1 MTEWYRAGMTPSTI
15 VAALIAV
22 ATVHLPGE
30 PTSETGVLAY
40 RILGPDD
47 LPVPA
52 RLTVLAPD
60 VDLVALGGP
69 FGDRHAVR
77 EDVCYALD
85 GVGELVL
92 PAGDCELLASR
103 GIEWSIDR
111 RRVEIPAG
119 GRLELAL
126 RIQPAVDTTGLIGG
140 DFHLHTLT
148 HSGHGDSN
156 MPERIVSLVGEGVD
170 FAIATD
176 HNRNIDYIPTIET
189 LEAGSRITSM
199 VGNELS
205 TPIGHFNIFPVDPRR
220 PPIPARLAAAP
231 PMFRMIRLEPN
242 DLGIVPVIQV
252 NHPRWA
258 GIDYFSQVELDET
271 TGTSS
276 NPRWSADF
284 DAIEVL
290 NENALWGWRDPAD
303 ADGVDVGSQT
313 HSSMLDWYALLDTGH
328 RAIATGNSDSHAV
341 KANFAG
347 VPRNYMG
354 SSTDD
359 PGEIDPREMIAAIR
373 SGDVVVTSGPIVR
386 ASIPDRGLHQ
396 DPRMASVD
404 AEGRVRIALE
414 IQAAPWIDVDRIR
427 VILDGDEVD
436 RIPVDQSRDRIRFEG
451 EIEVPVATDGWIVL
465 LVEGDDSLAPVV
477 DGKKRPVIPVAIVNP
492 FRIDADLD
500 AAWMAP
506 LERVKRRIA
515 TISSDQV
522 ASEWKL
528 ASGAERRRIIA
539 AIRATD
545 ELDPEVR
552 RAWIAS
558 GLTDDSDHWRVV
570 RLGAVRAATGTPAFA
585 ERLEAIMTD
594 DDADD
599 RLAAAALRALAARS
613 PDRAAVRLQQFIDR
627 RGVTPLRDLGDS
639 GLNEVAGP
647 GPRAWMVTGPYPA
660 AEDLEEFARRF
671 SLLQDPPETTDGT
684 SGWERKRTRPNGLL
698 SLLEIAADPAA
709 TENSVAIASGWIMS
723 PDDTT
728 AIVAFGSDDGAVVI
742 VNDRTILVDRTT
754 HGASPFGS
762 MLEVPLRRGPNAV
775 TVAVENGSGDFGFH
789 FRPLDRRLTVMT
801 SIDD

>member
-1 MTEWYRAGMTPSTI
+1 MIIA
-15 VAALIAV
+15 VLLAV
-22 ATVHLPGE
+22 ATVPASAD
-30 PTSETGVLAY
+30 PAAETGVLAY

-47 LPVPA
+47 TPVPA
-52 RLTVLAPD
+52 RLTVLEPD

-85 GVGELVL
+85 GIGELVL
-92 PAGDCELLASR
+92 PAGGCELLASR

-111 RRVEIPAG
+111 RRVEIPAD
-119 GRLELAL
+119 GRLEVEL
-126 RIQPAVDTTGLIGG
+126 RIRPAVDTTGLIGG

-176 HNRNIDYIPTIET
+176 HNRNIDYIPTIT
-189 LEAGSRITSM
+189 ALGASSQITSV

-205 TPIGHFNIFPVDPRR
+205 TPIGHFNIFPVDPERR
-220 PPIPARLAAAP
+220 PIPARLAAAP
-231 PMFRMIRLEPN
+231 PMFRLVRLEPN
-242 DLGIVPVIQV
+242 SLDVVPVIQV
-252 NHPRWA
+252 NHPRWE

-328 RAIATGNSDSHAV
+328 RSIATGNSDSHSV

-359 PGEIDPREMIAAIR
+359 PGEIDPREMIDAIR

-386 ASIPDRGLHQ
+386 ASIPDRGLHE
-396 DPRMASVD
+396 DPRMATVD
-404 AEGRVRIALE
+404 ANGRVRIAVE

-427 VILDGDEVD
+427 VIRDGDEID
-436 RIPVDQSRDRIRFEG
+436 RIPVENTRDRIRFEG
-451 EIEVPVATDGWIVL
+451 DLEVPVATDGWIVL

-477 DGKKRPVIPVAIVNP
+477 DGKKRPVIPVAVVNP
-492 FRIDADLD
+492 FRVDADLD
-500 AAWMAP
+500 GDWTPP
-506 LERVKRRIA
+506 LDRVKREVA
-515 TISSDQV
+515 TMTAD
-522 ASEWKL
+522 L
-528 ASGAERRRIIA
+528 ASSTWEKASGTERRRIIA
-539 AIRATD
+539 AARSTD
-545 ELDPEVR
+545 GLDGEVR
-552 RAWIAS
+552 DGLIES
-558 GLTDDSDHWRVV
+558 GLDDESDQWRVV
-570 RLGAVRAATGTPAFA
+570 RLGAVRAATGAPAFA
-585 ERLEAIMTD
+585 EPLERIMTD
-594 DDADD
+594 DAADD
-599 RLAAAALRALAARS
+599 RLAAAALRALAATS

-627 RGVTPLRDLGDS
+627 RGVTPLRDLGDA

-647 GPRAWMVTGPYPA
+647 GPRAWMVSGPYPA
-660 AEDLEEFARRF
+660 TDATADLEAFARNF
-671 SLLQDPPETTDGT
+671 SLLKDPPETADGT

-698 SLLEIAADPAA
+698 SFLEIAADPAA
-709 TENSVAIASGWIMS
+709 TENSIAIASGWIMA
-723 PDDTT
+723 PEDTT

>member
-1 MTEWYRAGMTPSTI
+1 MTLPLLT
-15 VAALIAV
+15 AALLIAV
-22 ATVHLPGE
+22 ASTTSPDAG
-30 PTSETGVLAY
+30 SETGVLAY
-40 RILGPDD
+40 RILGPEGA
-47 LPVPA
+47 PVPA
-52 RLTVLAPD
+52 RLTVLEPD

-85 GVGELVL
+85 GTGEVVL
-92 PAGDCELLASR
+92 PAGRCELLASR

-111 RRVEIPAG
+111 RWVDIPAH
-119 GRLELAL
+119 GRLEVEL
-126 RIQPAVDTTGLIGG
+126 RIRPAVDTTGLIGG

-176 HNRNIDYIPTIET
+176 HNRNIDYIPTIAALGAT
-189 LEAGSRITSM
+189 SQITSV

-205 TPIGHFNIFPVDPRR
+205 TPIGHFNIFPVDPARR
-220 PPIPARLAAAP
+220 PIPARLAAAP

-242 DLGIVPVIQV
+242 DLGVVPVIQV

-303 ADGVDVGSQT
+303 ADGIDVGSQT

-328 RAIATGNSDSHAV
+328 RAIATGNSDSHSV

-359 PGEIDPREMIAAIR
+359 PGGIDPREMIAAIR
-373 SGDVVVTSGPIVR
+373 SGDVVVSSGPIVR
-386 ASIPDRGLHQ
+386 ASIPDRGLHE

-427 VILDGDEVD
+427 VILDGDEID
-436 RIPVDQSRDRIRFEG
+436 RIPVDQSRDRTRFEG
-451 EIEVPVATDGWIVL
+451 DIEVPLATDGWIVL

-477 DGKKRPVIPVAIVNP
+477 DGKKRPVIPVAIINP

-500 AAWMAP
+500 AAWMPP

-515 TISSDQV
+515 TISADQV

-539 AIRATD
+539 AARADD

-552 RAWIAS
+552 RRLIES
-558 GLTDDSDHWRVV
+558 GLTDESDQWRVV
-570 RLGAVRAATGTPAFA
+570 RLGAVRAATGAPAFA
-585 ERLEAIMTD
+585 EQLERLMTD
-594 DDADD
+594 EAADD
-599 RLAAAALRALAARS
+599 RLAAAALRGLAATS
-613 PDRAAVRLQQFIDR
+613 PDRAAVRLQEFIDR

-647 GPRAWMVTGPYPA
+647 GPRAWMVAGPYPA
-660 AEDLEEFARRF
+660 TEDLEGFARTF
-671 SLLQDPPETTDGT
+671 SLLKDPPETAGGT
-684 SGWERKRTRPNGLL
+684 IGWERKRTRPNGLL
-698 SLLEIAADPAA
+698 SFLEIAADPAA
-709 TENSVAIASGWIMS
+709 TENSIAIASGWIMA

-728 AIVAFGSDDGAVVI
+728 AIVAFGSDDGAAVI
-742 VNDRTILVDRTT
+742 VNGRTILLDRTT

-775 TVAVENGSGDFGFH
+775 TIAVENGSGDFGFH
-789 FRPLDRRLTVMT
+789 FRTLDRRLEVMT

>member
-1 MTEWYRAGMTPSTI
+1 MTLSLVTVG
-15 VAALIAV
+15 LITAV
-22 ATVHLPGE
+22 ASTASPDAG
-30 PTSETGVLAY
+30 SETGVLAY
-40 RILGPDD
+40 RILGPENA
-47 LPVPA
+47 PVPA
-52 RLTVLAPD
+52 RLTVLEPD

-85 GVGELVL
+85 GTGELIL
-92 PAGDCELLASR
+92 PAGRCELLASR

-111 RRVEIPAG
+111 RWVEIPAD
-119 GRLELAL
+119 GRLEVEL
-126 RIQPAVDTTGLIGG
+126 RIRPAVDTTGLIGG

-176 HNRNIDYIPTIET
+176 HNRNIDYIPTIT
-189 LEAGSRITSM
+189 ALGASAQITSV

-205 TPIGHFNIFPVDPRR
+205 TPIGHFNIFPVDPERR
-220 PPIPARLAAAP
+220 PIPARLAAAP
-231 PMFRMIRLEPN
+231 PMFRLIRLEPN
-242 DLGIVPVIQV
+242 SLDVVPVIQV

-303 ADGVDVGSQT
+303 AGGVDVGSQT

-328 RAIATGNSDSHAV
+328 RSIATGNSDSHSV

-386 ASIPDRGLHQ
+386 ASIPDRGLHD

-404 AEGRVRIALE
+404 ANGRVRIAIE

-427 VILDGDEVD
+427 VIRDGDEID
-436 RIPVDQSRDRIRFEG
+436 RIPVDASQDRIRFEG
-451 EIEVPVATDGWIVL
+451 DIEVPVATDGWIVL

-492 FRIDADLD
+492 FRVDADLD
-500 AAWMAP
+500 GEWTPPLDRVKDRIANTTADHAAAWEA
-506 LERVKRRIA
+506 
-515 TISSDQV
+515 
-522 ASEWKL
+522 

-539 AIRATD
+539 AIRATG
-545 ELDPEVR
+545 ELDPELR
-552 RAWIAS
+552 RTSIEA
-558 GLTDDSDHWRVV
+558 GLADDSDQWRVV
-570 RLGAVRAATGTPAFA
+570 RLGAVRAATGEPAFA
-585 ERLEAIMTD
+585 KQLEAIMTD
-594 DDADD
+594 DAADD
-599 RLAAAALRALAARS
+599 RLAAAALRGLAASS
-613 PDRAAVRLQQFIDR
+613 PDRATFRLQQFIDR

-647 GPRAWMVTGPYPA
+647 GPRAWMVSGPYPA
-660 AEDLEEFARRF
+660 TDATADLEAFARTF
-671 SLLQDPPETTDGT
+671 SPLQDPPETGGGT

-698 SLLEIAADPAA
+698 SFLELAADPAA
-709 TENSVAIASGWIMS
+709 TENSIAIASGWILS

-742 VNDRTILVDRTT
+742 VNGRTILVDRTT

-762 MLEVPLRRGPNAV
+762 MLEVPLRRGPNEV
-775 TVAVENGSGDFGFH
+775 TVAVENGTGDFGFH

>member
-1 MTEWYRAGMTPSTI
+1 MI
-15 VAALIAV
+15 VAVLLAV
-22 ATVHLPGE
+22 ATAPASAD
-30 PTSETGVLAY
+30 PTAETGVLAY

-47 LPVPA
+47 TPLPA
-52 RLTVLAPD
+52 RLTVLEPD

-85 GVGELVL
+85 GIGELVL
-92 PAGDCELLASR
+92 PAGGCELLASR

-111 RRVEIPAG
+111 RRVEIPAD
-119 GRLELAL
+119 GRLEVEL
-126 RIQPAVDTTGLIGG
+126 RIRPAVDTTGLIGG

-170 FAIATD
+170 FAVATD
-176 HNRNIDYIPTIET
+176 HNRNIDYIPTITT
-189 LEAGSRITSM
+189 LGASSQITSV

-205 TPIGHFNIFPVDPRR
+205 TPIGHFNIFPVDPTR
-220 PPIPARLAAAP
+220 PPVPARLAAAP
-231 PMFRMIRLEPN
+231 PMFRLIRLEPN
-242 DLGIVPVIQV
+242 ALDVVPVIQV

-328 RAIATGNSDSHAV
+328 RSIATGNSDSHSV

-359 PGEIDPREMIAAIR
+359 PGEIDPREMIDAIR
-373 SGDVVVTSGPIVR
+373 RGDVVVTSGPIVR
-386 ASIPDRGLHQ
+386 ASIPDRGLHE
-396 DPRMASVD
+396 DPRMATVD
-404 AEGRVRIALE
+404 ANGRVRIAVE

-427 VILDGDEVD
+427 VIRDGDEID
-436 RIPVDQSRDRIRFEG
+436 RIPVENTRDRIRFEG
-451 EIEVPVATDGWIVL
+451 DIEVPVATDGWIVL

-492 FRIDADLD
+492 FRVDADLD
-500 AAWMAP
+500 GDWTPP
-506 LERVKRRIA
+506 LDRVKREVA
-515 TISSDQV
+515 TMTADLASS
-522 ASEWKL
+522 AWEN

-539 AIRATD
+539 AARSTD
-545 ELDPEVR
+545 GLDADVR
-552 RAWIAS
+552 DGLIES
-558 GLTDDSDHWRVV
+558 GLDDDSDQWRVV
-570 RLGAVRAATGTPAFA
+570 RLGAVRAATGAPAFA
-585 ERLEAIMTD
+585 EPLERIMTD
-594 DDADD
+594 DAADD
-599 RLAAAALRALAARS
+599 RLAAAALRALAAIS

-627 RGVTPLRDLGDS
+627 RGVTPLRDLGDA

-647 GPRAWMVTGPYPA
+647 GPRAWMVSGPYP
-660 AEDLEEFARRF
+660 
-671 SLLQDPPETTDGT
+671 
-684 SGWERKRTRPNGLL
+684 
-698 SLLEIAADPAA
+698 
-709 TENSVAIASGWIMS
+709 
-723 PDDTT
+723 
-728 AIVAFGSDDGAVVI
+728 
-742 VNDRTILVDRTT
+742 
-754 HGASPFGS
+754 
-762 MLEVPLRRGPNAV
+762 
-775 TVAVENGSGDFGFH
+775 
-789 FRPLDRRLTVMT
+789 
-801 SIDD
+801 